1 MLLRILWHCM
11 VYEEDNTIM
20 CSSMGCLF
28 LQHFRQWLG
37 LNAIKIKLFCHLF
50 QLFSLSACQYG
61 NSAAKSILKLQK
73 TGLKGSGGSCRDY
86 TMFSRVYNPLVLLG
100 NFVQVLGYFVQEK

>member
-1 MLLRILWHCM
+1 MLLWILWHCM
-11 VYEEDNTIM
+11 VHEEDNTIM

-28 LQHFRQWLG
+28 LQRFRQ
-37 LNAIKIKLFCHLF
+37 F
-50 QLFSLSACQYG
+50 FSLSACQYG
-61 NSAAKSILKLQK
+61 NSAAKITLKLQK

-100 NFVQVLGYFVQEK
+100 SCAGEVV